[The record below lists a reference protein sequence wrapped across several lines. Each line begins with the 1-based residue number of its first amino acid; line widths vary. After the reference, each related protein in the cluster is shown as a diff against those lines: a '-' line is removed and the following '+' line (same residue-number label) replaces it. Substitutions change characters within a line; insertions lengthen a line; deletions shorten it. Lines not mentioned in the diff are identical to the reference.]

1 MPQNVAKCCLDL
13 FTLPQSVAIL
23 TKCHKVWQLGVCMD
37 SKIVFV
43 KGRLD
48 SDLHKELKA
57 IAIKDKRSIVYLL
70 NEAVELL
77 IEKYKSAKA

>member
-1 MPQNVAKCCLDL
+1 MKEE
-13 FTLPQSVAIL
+13 
-23 TKCHKVWQLGVCMD
+23 
-37 SKIVFV
+37 IVYV

-48 SDLHKELKA
+48 GDLHKELKA